1 MHVWY
6 RKTRGLPLSIFIA
19 NKKKKKRNKN
29 NMRTVVHD
37 GGGDPLAGEAQRP
50 RSLHVQ
56 VQFGHAARL
65 TCVVLK
71 NNTFSFIIY

>member
-1 MHVWY
+1 MSLQIEDCKQDSALEVD
-6 RKTRGLPLSIFIA
+6 
-19 NKKKKKRNKN
+19 KN
-29 NMRTVVHD
+29 VRTVVHD

-50 RSLHVQ
+50 RRLHVQ

-71 NNTFSFIIY
+71 NNTLSFIIY